1 MTIVTRFA
9 PSPTG
14 LLHIGGARTAL
25 FNYIFAKSKKGI
37 FKIRIEDT
45 DKSRNIE
52 NAVSSILND
61 LKWLGIETK
70 EKIIYQSHNKED
82 HIRIIEKMI
91 QDGLAYKC
99 YHSEE
104 ELNEKRK
111 KNKRFKS
118 EWRDKKPSKNESEGF
133 CVRIKS
139 PENGISVINDQI
151 QGIVELNNQEIDDF
165 IIKRSDGT
173 PTFLISS
180 ALDDFEMSITDILR
194 GDDHLTNSFRQLEIF
209 KYLKYKPTFSHM
221 SLIHN
226 EDNQKLSK
234 RDNIISIS
242 DYEKKGFLKE
252 SLINYMLRMGWSYGN
267 NEIITIDEAIEHF
280 TLCKVGKSPSM
291 IDKKKLLFLNNYF
304 INHIDEKDLYERIN
318 MIENKDFHLESN
330 KKEIIFE
337 LMRIFKFRSSTTIE
351 IQEKILD
358 LFSNKKSFNKEE
370 KDILKV
376 FDKNKSFIINEF
388 TSIKEWNEYIIDQKL
403 KDILNR
409 LEIKFKE
416 LGQPLRLLLTNNL
429 NGPSVAKIME
439 IIGKDLSLEKLK
451 KIW

>member
-45 DKSRNIE
+45 DKSRHIE
-52 NAVSSILND
+52 KSVSSILND
-61 LKWLGIETK
+61 LKWLGIETNEKIVYQSANK
-70 EKIIYQSHNKED
+70 EK
-82 HIRIIEKMI
+82 HIDVIERMI
-91 QDGLAYKC
+91 KDGLAYRC

-111 KNKRFKS
+111 KNKKFKS
-118 EWRDKKPSKNESEGF
+118 EWRDKKTKSNTENF

-139 PENGISVINDQI
+139 PENGVSIINDQI
-151 QGIVELNNQEIDDF
+151 QGTVELKNNEIDDF

-209 KYLKYKPTFSHM
+209 KYLNYKPTFSHM

-226 EDNQKLSK
+226 QKNQKLSK
-234 RDNIISIS
+234 RDNIVSIN
-242 DYEKKGFLKE
+242 DYKKKGFLKE

-267 NEIITIDEAIEHF
+267 NEIITVNEAIKHF
-280 TLCKVGKSPSM
+280 TLNKVGKSPSM
-291 IDKKKLLFLNNYF
+291 IDEKKLLFLNNYF
-304 INHIDEKDLYERIN
+304 INNIEEKDLFERIKIIDEKNSDLDS
-318 MIENKDFHLESN
+318 KLKQ
-330 KKEIIFE
+330 KKFQ
-337 LMRIFKFRSSTTIE
+337 LMKIFKLRSSTTIE
-351 IQEKILD
+351 IQDKINNI
-358 LFSNKKSFNKEE
+358 FSNKKNFNNEEE
-370 KDILKV
+370 KILKI
-376 FDKNKSFIINEF
+376 FYKNKSFIIDEF

-403 KDILNR
+403 KDILNK

-416 LGQPLRLLLTNNL
+416 LGQPIRLLLTNSL
-429 NGPSVAKIME
+429 NGPSVAKVME
-439 IIGKDLSLEKLK
+439 IIGKELSLNKLDQS
-451 KIW
+451 

>member
-45 DKSRNIE
+45 DKSRYIE
-52 NAVSSILND
+52 KSVGSILND

-70 EKIIYQSHNKED
+70 EKIIYQSDNKKKHNNV
-82 HIRIIEKMI
+82 IERMI
-91 QDGLAYKC
+91 EDGLAYRC

-111 KNKRFKS
+111 KNKKFKS
-118 EWRDKKPSKNESEGF
+118 EWRDKKIPKSDTENF

-139 PENGISVINDQI
+139 PENGVSTINDQI
-151 QGIVELNNQEIDDF
+151 QGTVELKNNEIDDF

-180 ALDDFEMSITDILR
+180 ALDDYEMSITDILR

-209 KYLKYKPTFSHM
+209 KYLNYKPTFSHM

-226 EDNQKLSK
+226 QNNQKLSK
-234 RDNIISIS
+234 RDNIISIN
-242 DYEKKGFLKE
+242 DYKKKGFLKE

-267 NEIITIDEAIEHF
+267 NEIITLNEAIEHF
-280 TLCKVGKSPSM
+280 TLNKVGKSPSM
-291 IDKKKLLFLNNYF
+291 IDEKKLLFLNNYF
-304 INHIDEKDLYERIN
+304 INNIEEKDLFERIKIIDGKN
-318 MIENKDFHLESN
+318 SDLDSKLKQ
-330 KKEIIFE
+330 KKFQ
-337 LMRIFKFRSSTTIE
+337 LMKIFKPRSSTTIE
-351 IQEKILD
+351 IQDKIYNI
-358 LFSNKKSFNKEE
+358 FSNKKNFNNEE
-370 KDILKV
+370 ENVLEI
-376 FDKNKSFIINEF
+376 FYKNKSFIIDEF

-403 KDILNR
+403 KDILNK

-416 LGQPLRLLLTNNL
+416 LGQPLRLLLTNSL

-439 IIGKDLSLEKLK
+439 IIGKELSLKKLNHS
-451 KIW
+451 

>member
-45 DKSRNIE
+45 DKSRHIE
-52 NAVSSILND
+52 KSVSSILND
-61 LKWLGIETK
+61 LKWLGIETNEKIVYQSANK
-70 EKIIYQSHNKED
+70 EK
-82 HIRIIEKMI
+82 HIDVIERMI
-91 QDGLAYKC
+91 KDGLAYRC

-111 KNKRFKS
+111 KNKKFKS
-118 EWRDKKPSKNESEGF
+118 EWRDKKTTKSNTENF

-139 PENGISVINDQI
+139 PENGVSIINDQI
-151 QGIVELNNQEIDDF
+151 QGTVELKNNEIDDF

-209 KYLKYKPTFSHM
+209 KYLNYKPTFSHM

-226 EDNQKLSK
+226 QKNQKLSK
-234 RDNIISIS
+234 RDNIVSIN
-242 DYEKKGFLKE
+242 DYKKKGFLKE

-267 NEIITIDEAIEHF
+267 NEIITVNEAIKHF
-280 TLCKVGKSPSM
+280 TLNKVGKSPSM
-291 IDKKKLLFLNNYF
+291 IDEKKLLFLNNYF
-304 INHIDEKDLYERIN
+304 INNIEEKDLFERIKIIDEKNSDLDS
-318 MIENKDFHLESN
+318 KLKQ
-330 KKEIIFE
+330 KKFQ
-337 LMRIFKFRSSTTIE
+337 LMKIFKLRSSTTIE
-351 IQEKILD
+351 IQDKINNIFSNNKNFNNEEKKILKI
-358 LFSNKKSFNKEE
+358 FY
-370 KDILKV
+370 
-376 FDKNKSFIINEF
+376 KNKSFIIDEF

-403 KDILNR
+403 KDILNK

-416 LGQPLRLLLTNNL
+416 LGQPIRLLLTNSL
-429 NGPSVAKIME
+429 NGPSVAKVME
-439 IIGKDLSLEKLK
+439 IIGKELSLNKLDQS
-451 KIW
+451 

>member
-25 FNYIFAKSKKGI
+25 FNYIFAQSKKGI

-45 DKSRNIE
+45 DRSRHIEKS
-52 NAVSSILND
+52 VSSILND

-70 EKIIYQSHNKED
+70 EKIIYQSDNKAK
-82 HIRIIEKMI
+82 HIDVIERMI
-91 QDGLAYKC
+91 EDGLAYRC

-111 KNKRFKS
+111 KNKKFKS
-118 EWRDKKPSKNESEGF
+118 EWRDKKTTKSNTENF

-139 PENGISVINDQI
+139 PEKGVSTIIDQI
-151 QGIVELNNQEIDDF
+151 QGTVELKNNEIDDF

-209 KYLKYKPTFSHM
+209 KYLNYKPTFSHM

-226 EDNQKLSK
+226 QKNQKLSK
-234 RDNIISIS
+234 RDNIVSMN
-242 DYEKKGFLKE
+242 DYKNRGFLKE

-267 NEIITIDEAIEHF
+267 NEIITVNEAIEHF
-280 TLCKVGKSPSM
+280 TLNKVGKSPSM
-291 IDKKKLLFLNNYF
+291 IDEKKLLFLNNYF
-304 INHIDEKDLYERIN
+304 INNIDEKDLFERIN
-318 MIENKDFHLESN
+318 VINEKDLDLDSKLKQ
-330 KKEIIFE
+330 KKFQ
-337 LMRIFKFRSSTTIE
+337 LMKIFKLRSSTTIE
-351 IQEKILD
+351 IRDKINKI
-358 LFSNKKSFNKEE
+358 FSNKKHFNDEQKE
-370 KDILKV
+370 ILEI
-376 FDKNKSFIINEF
+376 FYKNKSFIIDEF

-403 KDILNR
+403 KDILNK

-416 LGQPLRLLLTNNL
+416 LGQPIRLLLTNSL

-439 IIGKDLSLEKLK
+439 IIGKELSLKKLDQS
-451 KIW
+451 W

>member
-25 FNYIFAKSKKGI
+25 FNYIYARSQKGV

-45 DKSRNIE
+45 DKSRHIKS
-52 NAVSSILND
+52 AVNSILND

-70 EKIIYQSHNKED
+70 EEIIYQSQNKEK
-82 HIRIIEKMI
+82 HIKVIEKMI
-91 QDGLAYKC
+91 EDGLAYKC

-111 KNKRFKS
+111 KNKKFKS
-118 EWRDKKPSKNESEGF
+118 EWRDKKPDKDNSENF
-133 CVRIKS
+133 CVRVKS
-139 PENGISVINDQI
+139 PENGMSTINDQI
-151 QGIVELNNQEIDDF
+151 QGTVELKNYEIDDY

-209 KYLKYKPTFSHM
+209 RYLNYRPKLSHM

-226 EDNQKLSK
+226 EKNQKLSK

-242 DYEKKGFLKE
+242 DYKKKGFLKE

-267 NEIITIDEAIEHF
+267 NEIITFDQAIEHF
-280 TLCKVGKSPSM
+280 TINKLGRSPSM
-291 IDKKKLLFLNNYF
+291 IDEKKLIFLNNYF
-304 INHIDEKDLYERIN
+304 INNIDEKDLYERIN
-318 MIENKDFHLESN
+318 IINEKDVD
-330 KKEIIFE
+330 FE
-337 LMRIFKFRSSTTIE
+337 LNEKDKIFQLMQIYKLRSSTIVE
-351 IQEKILD
+351 IRAKIFDIFSEKKN
-358 LFSNKKSFNKEE
+358 FSKEE
-370 KDILKV
+370 KNILKV
-376 FDKNKSFIINEF
+376 FDNNKSLIIDEF

-403 KDILNR
+403 KDILNK

-416 LGQPLRLLLTNNL
+416 LGQPIRLLLTNSL
-429 NGPSVAKIME
+429 NGPSVAKVME
-439 IIGKDLSLEKLK
+439 IIGKELSLNKLDQS
-451 KIW
+451 

>member
-45 DKSRNIE
+45 DKSRYIE
-52 NAVSSILND
+52 KSVGSILND

-70 EKIIYQSHNKED
+70 EKIIYQSDNKKKHNNV
-82 HIRIIEKMI
+82 IERMI
-91 QDGLAYKC
+91 EDGLAYRC

-111 KNKRFKS
+111 KNKKFKS
-118 EWRDKKPSKNESEGF
+118 EWRDKKIPKSDTENF

-139 PENGISVINDQI
+139 PENGVSTINDQI
-151 QGIVELNNQEIDDF
+151 QGTVELKNNEIDDF

-180 ALDDFEMSITDILR
+180 ALDDYEMSITHIIR

-209 KYLKYKPTFSHM
+209 KYLNYKPIFSHM

-226 EDNQKLSK
+226 QNNQKLSK
-234 RDNIISIS
+234 RDNIISIN
-242 DYEKKGFLKE
+242 DYKKKGFLKE

-267 NEIITIDEAIEHF
+267 NEIITLNEAIEHF
-280 TLCKVGKSPSM
+280 TLDKVGKSPSM
-291 IDKKKLLFLNNYF
+291 IDEKKLLFLNNYF
-304 INHIDEKDLYERIN
+304 INNIEEKDLFERIKIIDGKN
-318 MIENKDFHLESN
+318 SDLDSKLKQ
-330 KKEIIFE
+330 KKFQLIK
-337 LMRIFKFRSSTTIE
+337 IFKPRSSTTIE
-351 IQEKILD
+351 IQDKIYNI
-358 LFSNKKSFNKEE
+358 FSNKKNFNNEE
-370 KDILKV
+370 ENVLEI
-376 FDKNKSFIINEF
+376 FYKNKSFIIDEF

-403 KDILNR
+403 KDILNK

-416 LGQPLRLLLTNNL
+416 LGQPLRLLLTNSL

-439 IIGKDLSLEKLK
+439 IIGKELSLKKLNHS
-451 KIW
+451 

>member
-45 DKSRNIE
+45 DKSRYIE
-52 NAVSSILND
+52 KSVGSILND

-70 EKIIYQSHNKED
+70 EKIIYQSDNKKKHNNV
-82 HIRIIEKMI
+82 IERMI
-91 QDGLAYKC
+91 EDGLAYRC

-111 KNKRFKS
+111 KNKKFKS
-118 EWRDKKPSKNESEGF
+118 EWRDKKIPKSDTENF

-139 PENGISVINDQI
+139 PENGVSTINDQI
-151 QGIVELNNQEIDDF
+151 QGTVELKNNEIDDF

-180 ALDDFEMSITDILR
+180 ALDDYEMSITHIIR

-209 KYLKYKPTFSHM
+209 KYLNYKPIFSHM

-226 EDNQKLSK
+226 QNNQKLSK
-234 RDNIISIS
+234 RDNIISIN
-242 DYEKKGFLKE
+242 DYKKKGFLKE

-267 NEIITIDEAIEHF
+267 NEIITLNEAIEHF
-280 TLCKVGKSPSM
+280 TLDKVGKSPSM
-291 IDKKKLLFLNNYF
+291 IDEKKLLFLNNYF
-304 INHIDEKDLYERIN
+304 INNIEEKDLFERIKIIDGKN
-318 MIENKDFHLESN
+318 SDLDSKLKQ
-330 KKEIIFE
+330 KKFQ
-337 LMRIFKFRSSTTIE
+337 LMKIFKPRSSTTIE
-351 IQEKILD
+351 IQDKIYNI
-358 LFSNKKSFNKEE
+358 FSNKKNFNNEE
-370 KDILKV
+370 ENVLEI
-376 FDKNKSFIINEF
+376 FYKNKSFIIDEF

-403 KDILNR
+403 KDILNK

-416 LGQPLRLLLTNNL
+416 LGQPLRLLLTNSL

-439 IIGKDLSLEKLK
+439 IIGKELSLKKLNHS
-451 KIW
+451 

>member
-1 MTIVTRFA
+1 MTTVTRFA

-45 DKSRNIE
+45 DKSRHIE
-52 NAVSSILND
+52 KSVSSILND
-61 LKWLGIETK
+61 LKWLGIETNQKIVYQSANK
-70 EKIIYQSHNKED
+70 EK
-82 HIRIIEKMI
+82 HIDVIERMI
-91 QDGLAYKC
+91 KDGLAYKC

-111 KNKRFKS
+111 KNKKFKS
-118 EWRDKKPSKNESEGF
+118 EWRDKKTTKSNTENF

-139 PENGISVINDQI
+139 PENGFSTINDQI
-151 QGIVELNNQEIDDF
+151 QGTVELKNNEIDDF

-209 KYLKYKPTFSHM
+209 KYLNYKPTFSHM

-226 EDNQKLSK
+226 QENQKLSK
-234 RDNIISIS
+234 RDNIVSIN
-242 DYEKKGFLKE
+242 DYKKKGFLKE

-267 NEIITIDEAIEHF
+267 NEIITINEAIKHF
-280 TLCKVGKSPSM
+280 TLNKVGKSPSM
-291 IDKKKLLFLNNYF
+291 IDEKKLLFLNNYF
-304 INHIDEKDLYERIN
+304 INNIEEKDLFERIKIIDEKNSDLDS
-318 MIENKDFHLESN
+318 KLKQ
-330 KKEIIFE
+330 KKFQ
-337 LMRIFKFRSSTTIE
+337 LMKIFKLRSSTTIE
-351 IQEKILD
+351 IQDKINNI
-358 LFSNKKSFNKEE
+358 FSNKKNFNNEE
-370 KDILKV
+370 KKILKI
-376 FDKNKSFIINEF
+376 FYKNKSFIIDEF

-403 KDILNR
+403 KDILNK

-416 LGQPLRLLLTNNL
+416 LGQPIRLLLTNSL
-429 NGPSVAKIME
+429 NGPSVAKVME
-439 IIGKDLSLEKLK
+439 IIGKELSLNKLDQS
-451 KIW
+451 

>member
-25 FNYIFAKSKKGI
+25 FNYIFARSKKGI

-45 DKSRNIE
+45 DRSRHIEKS
-52 NAVSSILND
+52 VSSILND

-70 EKIIYQSHNKED
+70 EKIIYQSDNKEK
-82 HIRIIEKMI
+82 HINIIEKMI
-91 QDGLAYKC
+91 EDGLAYRC

-111 KNKRFKS
+111 KNKKFKS
-118 EWRDKKPSKNESEGF
+118 EWRDKKPTKANTENF

-139 PENGISVINDQI
+139 PESGVSTINDQI
-151 QGIVELNNQEIDDF
+151 QGKVVLKNNEIDDF

-209 KYLKYKPTFSHM
+209 KYLNYQPIFSHM

-226 EDNQKLSK
+226 QRNQKLSK
-234 RDNIISIS
+234 RDDIISIN
-242 DYEKKGFLKE
+242 DYKKKGFLKE

-267 NEIITIDEAIEHF
+267 NEIITVNEAIEHF
-280 TLCKVGKSPSM
+280 TLSKVGKSPSM
-291 IDKKKLLFLNNYF
+291 IDEKKLLFLNNYF
-304 INHIDEKDLYERIN
+304 INNIDEKDLFERIKISDEKN
-318 MIENKDFHLESN
+318 SDLKLKE
-330 KKEIIFE
+330 KKFQ
-337 LMRIFKFRSSTTIE
+337 LMKIFKPRSSTTIE
-351 IQEKILD
+351 IRDKILD
-358 LFSNKKSFNKEE
+358 IFSNKKNFNSEE
-370 KDILKV
+370 KDILEI
-376 FDKNKSFIINEF
+376 FYKNKSFIIDEF

-403 KDILNR
+403 KEILNK

-416 LGQPLRLLLTNNL
+416 LGQPIRLLLTNSL
-429 NGPSVAKIME
+429 NGPSVSKIME
-439 IIGKDLSLEKLK
+439 IIGKDSSLSKLNQSQ
-451 KIW
+451 

>member
-45 DKSRNIE
+45 DKSRHIE
-52 NAVSSILND
+52 KSVSSILND
-61 LKWLGIETK
+61 LKWLDIETNEKIVYQSANK
-70 EKIIYQSHNKED
+70 EK
-82 HIRIIEKMI
+82 HIDVIERMI
-91 QDGLAYKC
+91 KDGLAYRC

-111 KNKRFKS
+111 KNKKFKS
-118 EWRDKKPSKNESEGF
+118 EWRDKKTKSNTENF

-139 PENGISVINDQI
+139 PENGVSIINDQI
-151 QGIVELNNQEIDDF
+151 QGTVELKNNEIDDF

-209 KYLKYKPTFSHM
+209 KYLNYKPTFSHM

-226 EDNQKLSK
+226 QKNQKLSK
-234 RDNIISIS
+234 RDNIVSIN
-242 DYEKKGFLKE
+242 DYKKKGFLKE

-267 NEIITIDEAIEHF
+267 NEIITVNEAIKHF
-280 TLCKVGKSPSM
+280 TLNKVGKSPSM
-291 IDKKKLLFLNNYF
+291 IDEKKLLFLNNYF
-304 INHIDEKDLYERIN
+304 INNIEEKDLFERIKIIDEKNSDLDS
-318 MIENKDFHLESN
+318 KLKQ
-330 KKEIIFE
+330 KKFQ
-337 LMRIFKFRSSTTIE
+337 LMKIFKLRSSTTIE
-351 IQEKILD
+351 IQDKINNI
-358 LFSNKKSFNKEE
+358 FSNKKNFNNEEE
-370 KDILKV
+370 KILKI
-376 FDKNKSFIINEF
+376 FYKNKSFIIDEF

-403 KDILNR
+403 KDILNK

-416 LGQPLRLLLTNNL
+416 LGQPMRLLLTNSL
-429 NGPSVAKIME
+429 NGPSVAKVME
-439 IIGKDLSLEKLK
+439 IIGKELSLNKLDQS
-451 KIW
+451 

>member
-45 DKSRNIE
+45 DKSRYIE
-52 NAVSSILND
+52 KSVGSILND

-70 EKIIYQSHNKED
+70 EKIIYQSDNKKKHNNV
-82 HIRIIEKMI
+82 IERMI
-91 QDGLAYKC
+91 EDGLAYRC

-111 KNKRFKS
+111 KNKKFKS
-118 EWRDKKPSKNESEGF
+118 EWRDKKIPKSDTENF

-139 PENGISVINDQI
+139 PENGVSTINDQI
-151 QGIVELNNQEIDDF
+151 QGTVELKNNEIDDF

-180 ALDDFEMSITDILR
+180 ALDDYEMSITHILR

-209 KYLKYKPTFSHM
+209 KYLNYKPTFSHM

-226 EDNQKLSK
+226 QNNQKLSK
-234 RDNIISIS
+234 RDNIISIN
-242 DYEKKGFLKE
+242 DYKKKGFLKE

-267 NEIITIDEAIEHF
+267 NEIITLNEAIEHF
-280 TLCKVGKSPSM
+280 TLNKVGKSPSM
-291 IDKKKLLFLNNYF
+291 IDEKKLLFLNNYF
-304 INHIDEKDLYERIN
+304 INNIEEKDLFERI
-318 MIENKDFHLESN
+318 K
-330 KKEIIFE
+330 IIDGKNSDLDSKLKQQKFQ
-337 LMRIFKFRSSTTIE
+337 LMKIFKPRSSTTIE
-351 IQEKILD
+351 IQDKIYNI
-358 LFSNKKSFNKEE
+358 FSNKKNFNNEE
-370 KDILKV
+370 ENVLEI
-376 FDKNKSFIINEF
+376 FYKNKSFIIDEF

-403 KDILNR
+403 KDILNK

-416 LGQPLRLLLTNNL
+416 LGQPLRLLLTNSL

-439 IIGKDLSLEKLK
+439 IIGKELSLKKLNHS
-451 KIW
+451 

>member
-45 DKSRNIE
+45 DKSRYIE
-52 NAVSSILND
+52 KSVGSILND

-70 EKIIYQSHNKED
+70 EKIIYQSDNKKKHNNV
-82 HIRIIEKMI
+82 IERMI
-91 QDGLAYKC
+91 EDGLAYRC

-111 KNKRFKS
+111 KNKKFKS
-118 EWRDKKPSKNESEGF
+118 EWRDKKIPKSDTENF

-139 PENGISVINDQI
+139 PENGVSTINDQI
-151 QGIVELNNQEIDDF
+151 QGTVELKNNEIDDF

-180 ALDDFEMSITDILR
+180 ALDDYEMSITHIIR

-209 KYLKYKPTFSHM
+209 KYLNYKPIFSHM

-226 EDNQKLSK
+226 QNNQKLSK
-234 RDNIISIS
+234 RDNIISIN
-242 DYEKKGFLKE
+242 DYKKKGFLKE

-267 NEIITIDEAIEHF
+267 NEIITLNEAIEHF
-280 TLCKVGKSPSM
+280 TLNKVGKSPSM
-291 IDKKKLLFLNNYF
+291 IDEKKLLFLNNYF
-304 INHIDEKDLYERIN
+304 INNIEEKDLFERIKIIDGKN
-318 MIENKDFHLESN
+318 SDLDSKLKQ
-330 KKEIIFE
+330 KKFQ
-337 LMRIFKFRSSTTIE
+337 LMKIFKPRSSTTIE
-351 IQEKILD
+351 IQDKIYNI
-358 LFSNKKSFNKEE
+358 FSNKKNFNNEE
-370 KDILKV
+370 ENVLEI
-376 FDKNKSFIINEF
+376 FYKNKSFIIDEF

-403 KDILNR
+403 KDILNK

-416 LGQPLRLLLTNNL
+416 LGQPLRLLLTNSL

-439 IIGKDLSLEKLK
+439 IIGKELSLKKLNHS
-451 KIW
+451 

>member
-45 DKSRNIE
+45 DKSRHIE
-52 NAVSSILND
+52 KSVSSILND
-61 LKWLGIETK
+61 LKWLGIETNEKIVYQSANK
-70 EKIIYQSHNKED
+70 EK
-82 HIRIIEKMI
+82 HIDLIERMI
-91 QDGLAYKC
+91 RDGLAYRC

-111 KNKRFKS
+111 KNKKFKS
-118 EWRDKKPSKNESEGF
+118 EWRDKKTKSNTENF

-139 PENGISVINDQI
+139 PENGVSIINDQI
-151 QGIVELNNQEIDDF
+151 QGTVELKNNEIDDF

-209 KYLKYKPTFSHM
+209 KYLNYKPTFSHM

-226 EDNQKLSK
+226 QNNKKLSK
-234 RDNIISIS
+234 RDNIVSIN
-242 DYEKKGFLKE
+242 DYKKKGFLKE

-267 NEIITIDEAIEHF
+267 NEIITVNEAIKHF
-280 TLCKVGKSPSM
+280 TLNKVGKSPSM
-291 IDKKKLLFLNNYF
+291 IDEKKLLFLNNYF
-304 INHIDEKDLYERIN
+304 INNIEEKDLFERIKIIDEKNSDLDS
-318 MIENKDFHLESN
+318 KLKQ
-330 KKEIIFE
+330 KKFQ
-337 LMRIFKFRSSTTIE
+337 LMKIFKLRSSTTIE
-351 IQEKILD
+351 IQDKINNIFSNNKNFNNEEKKILKI
-358 LFSNKKSFNKEE
+358 FY
-370 KDILKV
+370 
-376 FDKNKSFIINEF
+376 KNKSFIIDEF

-403 KDILNR
+403 KDILNK

-416 LGQPLRLLLTNNL
+416 LGQPIRLLLTNSL
-429 NGPSVAKIME
+429 NGPSVAKVME
-439 IIGKDLSLEKLK
+439 IIGKELSLNKLDQS
-451 KIW
+451 

>member
-25 FNYIFAKSKKGI
+25 FNYIFARSKKGI

-45 DKSRNIE
+45 DRSRHIEKS
-52 NAVSSILND
+52 VSSILND

-70 EKIIYQSHNKED
+70 EKIIYQSNNKEK
-82 HIRIIEKMI
+82 HINIIEKMI
-91 QDGLAYKC
+91 EDGLAYRC
-99 YHSEE
+99 YHSEG

-111 KNKRFKS
+111 KNKKFKS
-118 EWRDKKPSKNESEGF
+118 EWRDKKPTKGFTENF

-139 PENGISVINDQI
+139 PENGVSTINDQI
-151 QGIVELNNQEIDDF
+151 QGTVKLKNSEIDDF

-194 GDDHLTNSFRQLEIF
+194 GDDHLTNSFRQLKIF
-209 KYLKYKPTFSHM
+209 KYLNYQPIFSHM

-226 EDNQKLSK
+226 QRNQKLSK
-234 RDNIISIS
+234 RDDIISIN
-242 DYEKKGFLKE
+242 DYKKKGFLKE

-280 TLCKVGKSPSM
+280 TLGKVGKSPSM
-291 IDKKKLLFLNNYF
+291 IDEKKLLFLNNYF
-304 INHIDEKDLYERIN
+304 INKIDENDLFEK
-318 MIENKDFHLESN
+318 IEVSDEKNSDLKLKE
-330 KKEIIFE
+330 KKFQ
-337 LMRIFKFRSSTTIE
+337 LMKIFKPRSSTTIE
-351 IQEKILD
+351 IRNKILD
-358 LFSNKKSFNKEE
+358 IFSNKKNFNSEE
-370 KDILKV
+370 KDILEI
-376 FDKNKSFIINEF
+376 FYKNKSFIIDEF

-403 KDILNR
+403 KEILNK
-409 LEIKFKE
+409 LGIKFKE
-416 LGQPLRLLLTNNL
+416 LGQPIRLLLTNSL
-429 NGPSVAKIME
+429 NGPSVSKIME
-439 IIGKDLSLEKLK
+439 IIGKDSSLSKLNQSR
-451 KIW
+451 

>member
-45 DKSRNIE
+45 DKSRYIE
-52 NAVSSILND
+52 KSVGSILND

-70 EKIIYQSHNKED
+70 EKIIYQSDNKKKHNNV
-82 HIRIIEKMI
+82 IERMI
-91 QDGLAYKC
+91 EDGLAYRC

-111 KNKRFKS
+111 KNKKFKS
-118 EWRDKKPSKNESEGF
+118 EWRDKKIPKSDTENF

-139 PENGISVINDQI
+139 PENGVSTINDQI
-151 QGIVELNNQEIDDF
+151 QGTVELKNNEIDDF

-180 ALDDFEMSITDILR
+180 ALDDYEMSITHILR

-209 KYLKYKPTFSHM
+209 KYLNYKPIFSHM

-226 EDNQKLSK
+226 QNNQKLSK
-234 RDNIISIS
+234 RDNIISIN
-242 DYEKKGFLKE
+242 DYKKKGFLKE

-267 NEIITIDEAIEHF
+267 NEIITLNEAIEHF
-280 TLCKVGKSPSM
+280 TLNKVGKSPSM
-291 IDKKKLLFLNNYF
+291 IDEKKLLFLNNYF
-304 INHIDEKDLYERIN
+304 INNIEEKDLFERIKIIDGKN
-318 MIENKDFHLESN
+318 SDLDSKLKQ
-330 KKEIIFE
+330 KKFQLIK
-337 LMRIFKFRSSTTIE
+337 IFKPRSSTTIE
-351 IQEKILD
+351 IQDKIYNI
-358 LFSNKKSFNKEE
+358 FSNKKNFNNEE
-370 KDILKV
+370 ENVLEI
-376 FDKNKSFIINEF
+376 FYKNKSFIIDEF

-403 KDILNR
+403 KDILNK

-416 LGQPLRLLLTNNL
+416 LGQPLRLLLTNSL

-439 IIGKDLSLEKLK
+439 IIGKELSLKKLNHS
-451 KIW
+451 

>member
-45 DKSRNIE
+45 DKSRHIE
-52 NAVSSILND
+52 KSVSSILND
-61 LKWLGIETK
+61 LKWLDIETNEKIVYQSANK
-70 EKIIYQSHNKED
+70 EK
-82 HIRIIEKMI
+82 HIDVIERMI
-91 QDGLAYKC
+91 KDGLAYRC

-111 KNKRFKS
+111 KNKKFKS
-118 EWRDKKPSKNESEGF
+118 EWRDKKTTKSNTENF

-139 PENGISVINDQI
+139 PENGVSIINDQI
-151 QGIVELNNQEIDDF
+151 QGTVELKNNEIDDF

-209 KYLKYKPTFSHM
+209 KYLNYKPTFSHM

-226 EDNQKLSK
+226 QNNKKLSK
-234 RDNIISIS
+234 RDNIVSIN
-242 DYEKKGFLKE
+242 DYKKKGFLKE

-267 NEIITIDEAIEHF
+267 NEIITVNEAIKHF
-280 TLCKVGKSPSM
+280 TLNKVGKSPSM
-291 IDKKKLLFLNNYF
+291 IDEKKLLFLNNYF
-304 INHIDEKDLYERIN
+304 INNIEEKDLFERIKIIDEKNSDLDS
-318 MIENKDFHLESN
+318 KLKQ
-330 KKEIIFE
+330 KKFQ
-337 LMRIFKFRSSTTIE
+337 LMKIFKLRSSTTIE
-351 IQEKILD
+351 IQDKINNI
-358 LFSNKKSFNKEE
+358 FSNKKNFNNEEE
-370 KDILKV
+370 KILKI
-376 FDKNKSFIINEF
+376 FYKNKSFIIDEF

-403 KDILNR
+403 KDILNK

-416 LGQPLRLLLTNNL
+416 LGQPIRLLLTNSL
-429 NGPSVAKIME
+429 NGPSVAKVME
-439 IIGKDLSLEKLK
+439 IIGKELSLNKLDQS
-451 KIW
+451 

>member
-45 DKSRNIE
+45 DKSRYIE
-52 NAVSSILND
+52 KSVGSILND

-70 EKIIYQSHNKED
+70 EKIIYQSDNKKKHNNV
-82 HIRIIEKMI
+82 IERMI
-91 QDGLAYKC
+91 EDGLAYRC

-111 KNKRFKS
+111 KNKKFKS
-118 EWRDKKPSKNESEGF
+118 EWRDKKIPKSDTENF

-139 PENGISVINDQI
+139 PENGVSTINDQI
-151 QGIVELNNQEIDDF
+151 QGTVELKNNEIDDF

-180 ALDDFEMSITDILR
+180 ALDDYEMSITHIIR

-209 KYLKYKPTFSHM
+209 KYLNYKPIFSHM

-226 EDNQKLSK
+226 QNNQKLSK
-234 RDNIISIS
+234 RDNIISIN
-242 DYEKKGFLKE
+242 DYKKKGFLKE

-267 NEIITIDEAIEHF
+267 NEIITLNEAIEHF
-280 TLCKVGKSPSM
+280 TLNKVGKSPSM
-291 IDKKKLLFLNNYF
+291 IDEKKLLFLNNYF
-304 INHIDEKDLYERIN
+304 INNIEEKDLFERIKIIDGKN
-318 MIENKDFHLESN
+318 SDLDSKLKQ
-330 KKEIIFE
+330 KKFQ
-337 LMRIFKFRSSTTIE
+337 LMKIFKPRSSTTIE
-351 IQEKILD
+351 IQDKICNI
-358 LFSNKKSFNKEE
+358 FSNKKNFNNEE
-370 KDILKV
+370 ENVLEI
-376 FDKNKSFIINEF
+376 FYKNKSFIIDEF

-403 KDILNR
+403 KDILNK

-416 LGQPLRLLLTNNL
+416 LGQPLRLLLTNSL

-439 IIGKDLSLEKLK
+439 IIGKELSLKKLNHS
-451 KIW
+451 

>member
-45 DKSRNIE
+45 DKSRHIE
-52 NAVSSILND
+52 KSVSSILND
-61 LKWLGIETK
+61 LKWLGIETNQKIVYQSANK
-70 EKIIYQSHNKED
+70 EK
-82 HIRIIEKMI
+82 HIDVIERMI
-91 QDGLAYKC
+91 KDGLAYRC

-111 KNKRFKS
+111 KNKKFKS
-118 EWRDKKPSKNESEGF
+118 EWRDKKTTKSNIENF

-139 PENGISVINDQI
+139 PENGVSTINDQI
-151 QGIVELNNQEIDDF
+151 QGTVELKNNEIDDF

-209 KYLKYKPTFSHM
+209 KYLNYKPTFSHM

-226 EDNQKLSK
+226 QENQKLSK
-234 RDNIISIS
+234 RDNIVSIN
-242 DYEKKGFLKE
+242 DYKKKGFLKE

-267 NEIITIDEAIEHF
+267 NEIITVNEAIKHF
-280 TLCKVGKSPSM
+280 TLNKVGKSPSM
-291 IDKKKLLFLNNYF
+291 IDEKKLLFLNNYF
-304 INHIDEKDLYERIN
+304 INNIEEKDLFERIKIIDEKNSDLDSKLKR
-318 MIENKDFHLESN
+318 
-330 KKEIIFE
+330 KKFQ
-337 LMRIFKFRSSTTIE
+337 LMRIFKLRSSTTIE
-351 IQEKILD
+351 IQDKINNI
-358 LFSNKKSFNKEE
+358 FSNKKNFNNEE
-370 KDILKV
+370 KEILKI
-376 FDKNKSFIINEF
+376 FYKNKSLIIDEF

-403 KDILNR
+403 KYILEK

-416 LGQPLRLLLTNNL
+416 LGQPIRLLLTNSL
-429 NGPSVAKIME
+429 NGPSVAKVME
-439 IIGKDLSLEKLK
+439 IIGKELSLNKLDQS
-451 KIW
+451 

>member
-45 DKSRNIE
+45 DKSRHIE
-52 NAVSSILND
+52 KSVSSILND
-61 LKWLGIETK
+61 LKWLGIETNEKIVYQSANK
-70 EKIIYQSHNKED
+70 EK
-82 HIRIIEKMI
+82 HIDVIERMI
-91 QDGLAYKC
+91 KDGLAYRC

-111 KNKRFKS
+111 KNKKFKS
-118 EWRDKKPSKNESEGF
+118 EWRDKKTKSNTENF

-139 PENGISVINDQI
+139 PENGVSIINDQI
-151 QGIVELNNQEIDDF
+151 QGTVELKNNEIDDF

-209 KYLKYKPTFSHM
+209 KYLNYKPTFSHM

-226 EDNQKLSK
+226 QKNQKLSK
-234 RDNIISIS
+234 RDNIVSIN
-242 DYEKKGFLKE
+242 DYKKKGFLKE

-267 NEIITIDEAIEHF
+267 NEIITVNEAIKHF
-280 TLCKVGKSPSM
+280 TLNKVGKSPSM
-291 IDKKKLLFLNNYF
+291 IDEKKLLFLNNYF
-304 INHIDEKDLYERIN
+304 INNIEEKDLFERIKIIDEKNSDLDS
-318 MIENKDFHLESN
+318 KLKQ
-330 KKEIIFE
+330 KKFQ
-337 LMRIFKFRSSTTIE
+337 LMKIFKLRSSTTIE
-351 IQEKILD
+351 IQDKINNIFSNNKNFNNEEKKILKI
-358 LFSNKKSFNKEE
+358 FY
-370 KDILKV
+370 
-376 FDKNKSFIINEF
+376 KNKSFIIDEF

-403 KDILNR
+403 KDILNK

-416 LGQPLRLLLTNNL
+416 LGQPIRLLLTNSL
-429 NGPSVAKIME
+429 NGPSVAKVME
-439 IIGKDLSLEKLK
+439 IIGKELSLNKLDQS
-451 KIW
+451 

>member
-25 FNYIFAKSKKGI
+25 FNYIYARSQKGV

-45 DKSRNIE
+45 DKSRHIKS
-52 NAVSSILND
+52 AVNSILND

-70 EKIIYQSHNKED
+70 EEIIYQSQNKEK
-82 HIRIIEKMI
+82 HIKVIEKMI
-91 QDGLAYKC
+91 EDGLAYKC

-111 KNKRFKS
+111 KNKKFKS
-118 EWRDKKPSKNESEGF
+118 EWRDKKPDKDNSENF
-133 CVRIKS
+133 CVRVKS
-139 PENGISVINDQI
+139 PENGTSTINDQI
-151 QGIVELNNQEIDDF
+151 QGTVELKNYEIDDY

-209 KYLKYKPTFSHM
+209 RYLNYRPKLSHM

-226 EDNQKLSK
+226 EKNQKLSK

-242 DYEKKGFLKE
+242 DYKKKGFLKE

-267 NEIITIDEAIEHF
+267 NEIITFDQAIEHF
-280 TLCKVGKSPSM
+280 TINKLGRSPSM
-291 IDKKKLLFLNNYF
+291 IDEKKLIFLNNYF
-304 INHIDEKDLYERIN
+304 INNIDEKDLYERIN
-318 MIENKDFHLESN
+318 IINEKDVD
-330 KKEIIFE
+330 FE
-337 LMRIFKFRSSTTIE
+337 LNEKDKIFQLMQIYKLRSSTIVE
-351 IQEKILD
+351 IRAKIFDIFSEKKN
-358 LFSNKKSFNKEE
+358 FSKEE
-370 KDILKV
+370 KNILKV
-376 FDKNKSFIINEF
+376 FDNNKSLIIDEF

-403 KDILNR
+403 KDILNK

-416 LGQPLRLLLTNNL
+416 LGQPIRLLLTNSL
-429 NGPSVAKIME
+429 NGPSVAKVME
-439 IIGKDLSLEKLK
+439 IIGKELSLYKLDQS
-451 KIW
+451 

>member
-1 MTIVTRFA
+1 MTTVTRFA

-25 FNYIFAKSKKGI
+25 FNYIFAKSKKGV

-45 DKSRNIE
+45 DRSRHIEKSVN
-52 NAVSSILND
+52 SILND

-70 EKIIYQSHNKED
+70 EKIIYQSHKKEK
-82 HIRIIEKMI
+82 HVNVIEKMI
-91 QDGLAYKC
+91 EDGLAYRC

-111 KNKRFKS
+111 KDKKFKS
-118 EWRDKKPSKNESEGF
+118 EWRDKKSTKSNSENF

-139 PENGISVINDQI
+139 PENGISTINDQI
-151 QGIVELNNQEIDDF
+151 QGIVELNNNEIDDF

-180 ALDDFEMSITDILR
+180 ALDDFDMSITDILR

-209 KYLKYKPTFSHM
+209 KYLNFKPTFSHM

-226 EDNQKLSK
+226 ENNQKLSK
-234 RDNIISIS
+234 RDNIVSIS
-242 DYEKKGFLKE
+242 EYKKKGFLKE

-267 NEIITIDEAIEHF
+267 NEIITVDEAIEHF

-291 IDKKKLLFLNNYF
+291 IDEKKLLFLNNYF
-304 INHIDEKDLYERIN
+304 INNIDERDLYERIN
-318 MIENKDFHLESN
+318 ITAEKNLDSELN
-330 KKEIIFE
+330 QKEKIFQ
-337 LMRIFKFRSSTTIE
+337 LMKIFKLRSSTTIE
-351 IQEKILD
+351 IRDKIFD
-358 LFSNKKSFNKEE
+358 IFSNKKNFNNEE
-370 KDILKV
+370 KGILEV
-376 FDKNKSFIINEF
+376 FEKNKSFVINEF

-403 KDILNR
+403 KDILNK
-409 LEIKFKE
+409 LEIKFKD
-416 LGQPLRLLLTNNL
+416 LGQPIRLLLTNSL

-439 IIGKDLSLEKLK
+439 IIGKELSLEKLNQT
-451 KIW
+451 W